1 MQKAPSRNPA
11 PLFSPIF
18 SGKTEKIGPPEA
30 RQKRPRR
37 NESLQARLLI
47 LCARFFLSKPQT
59 KFAVWVFLCKSATT
73 SQSRLR
79 RASSP
84 GRGAFSAAA
93 GNQPLRRFAPAP
105 LGGEPFSAAF
115 SSASCRKP
123 ARRAAG
129 RKNRPPSP
137 HICPQHA
144 HVLHAAEQKPQNCAH
159 CRRLRPR
166 QRVFCV
172 IFNVLSIKSLNF
184 AGNNARNFIF

>member
-1 MQKAPSRNPA
+1 MQDAPNRNQA

-18 SGKTEKIGPPEA
+18 SRAREKIGPPEA

-37 NESLQARLLI
+37 NEPPQATSLI

-59 KFAVWVFLCKSATT
+59 EFAVWVFSCKSATT

-79 RASSP
+79 RASIPTPFVPSGHFP
-84 GRGAFSAAA
+84 LIGGIGPWDGSLFSAT
-93 GNQPLRRFAPAP
+93 
-105 LGGEPFSAAF
+105 F

-144 HVLHAAEQKPQNCAH
+144 HVLPSAEQKPRNCAH

-166 QRVFCV
+166 RRVFCV

>member
-1 MQKAPSRNPA
+1 MRWTD
-11 PLFSPIF
+11 L
-18 SGKTEKIGPPEA
+18 
-30 RQKRPRR
+30 
-37 NESLQARLLI
+37 RLRSCPHLI
-47 LCARFFLSKPQT
+47 
-59 KFAVWVFLCKSATT
+59 
-73 SQSRLR
+73 SRLR
-79 RASSP
+79 RQLPLIGEALECVPQGLPSQGRWLGEAETERSP
-84 GRGAFSAAA
+84 QICSNLSVTFGDSIPTPFVPSGHF
-93 GNQPLRRFAPAP
+93 PLIGGIGP
-105 LGGEPFSAAF
+105 GGEPFSAAF

>member
-30 RQKRPRR
+30 SAVANSRQPL
-37 NESLQARLLI
+37 SLG
-47 LCARFFLSKPQT
+47 CAEPAPLEGEPF
-59 KFAVWVFLCKSATT
+59 
-73 SQSRLR
+73 
-79 RASSP
+79 
-84 GRGAFSAAA
+84 
-93 GNQPLRRFAPAP
+93 PLRRGINLSGASRQHPYPFCPFGTFPPDRGNRP

-129 RKNRPPSP
+129 QKNRPPSP

-144 HVLHAAEQKPQNCAH
+144 HVLHAAEQKPRNCAH

-166 QRVFCV
+166 RRVFCV

-184 AGNNARNFIF
+184 AGNNAKNFIF

>member
-1 MQKAPSRNPA
+1 MHQTRPST
-11 PLFSPIF
+11 LFSPIF
-18 SGKTEKIGPPEA
+18 SLAREKMGPPEA

-37 NESLQARLLI
+37 NEPPQATSLF
-47 LCARFFLSKPQT
+47 LCAHFFLFKPQT
-59 KFAVWVFLCKSATT
+59 EFAVWVFLRKSAAT
-73 SQSRLR
+73 SQS
-79 RASSP
+79 ACGCQHP
-84 GRGAFSAAA
+84 YPFCPFGTFPPDRG
-93 GNQPLRRFAPAP
+93 NRP

-129 RKNRPPSP
+129 QKNRPPGP

-144 HVLHAAEQKPQNCAH
+144 HVLHAAEQKPRNCAH

-166 QRVFCV
+166 RRVFCV